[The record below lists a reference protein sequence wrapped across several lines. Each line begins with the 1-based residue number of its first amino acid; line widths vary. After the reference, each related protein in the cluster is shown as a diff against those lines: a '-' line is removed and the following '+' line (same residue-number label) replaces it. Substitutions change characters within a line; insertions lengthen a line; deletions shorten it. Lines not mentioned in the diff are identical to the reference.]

1 MPSFYKD
8 LEQANIYEVLDKI
21 SNEDD
26 NRLQFSLVVS
36 NLTLCP
42 GSKTPLTGNL
52 KPPNFIDV
60 YDRLVGQWI
69 QSLPRDISNQ
79 ARLTIFNIT
88 RKVAVEICLSAIA
101 ISYRDRSADPKR
113 ISIENEESI
122 LPTSEAS
129 EEITQVLP
137 SSQITAE
144 SLHDS
149 GFGLPTPAQTPS
161 LHSGGSVTS
170 TDAVEDSAVLRLRQ
184 YAISMESPQVVN
196 NPTLL
201 SYWPSTPGLD
211 PANFRWNPIPQSSMA
226 DEEADYKRDRKRR
239 REEAR
244 RRRKTEK
251 FLNEDARKAYGPAS
265 QPAALAS
272 FGSQPQIAR
281 HAASSQII
289 DELPMTQPSRGMFGS
304 RFVEG
309 AKKKQRRRN
318 AGF

>member
-1 MPSFYKD
+1 M
-8 LEQANIYEVLDKI
+8 DKI
-21 SNEDD
+21 
-26 NRLQFSLVVS
+26 LVGEVIDTPFALVLS

-42 GSKTPLTGNL
+42 GSKAFLRDDSKL
-52 KPPNFIDV
+52 PNFVQV
-60 YDRLVGQWI
+60 YDRLVAQWI
-69 QSLPRDISNQ
+69 QNLPREISNQ
-79 ARLTIFNIT
+79 ARLAIFNIT
-88 RKVAVEICLSAIA
+88 RKVAVEICLSSIA
-101 ISYRDRSADPKR
+101 ISCRDKSADQE
-113 ISIENEESI
+113 IVSIEADESA
-122 LPTSEAS
+122 LPTSETKQGS
-129 EEITQVLP
+129 KEVSQFLP

-144 SLHDS
+144 SLYDA

-170 TDAVEDSAVLRLRQ
+170 TEVAEDYAVLRLRQ

-244 RRRKTEK
+244 QRRKTEK

-289 DELPMTQPSRGMFGS
+289 DEIPMTQPSRGMFGS